1 MTFFDNLGR
10 GLAGAFKPLYPEATL
25 IRIRETHLDDGDI
38 RTQERRIPVKAKLE
52 NVTEAMKTDPGY
64 ASSDVAIY
72 VLNPELSLDITT
84 DDEIKVE
91 GGRYKIAGPIR
102 KDTIGSHFILR
113 GIHLP

>member
-10 GLAGAFKPLYPEATL
+10 GLAGAFKPLYPDATL
-25 IRIRETHLDDGDI
+25 IRIRERHLGNGDI
-38 RTQERRIPVKAKLE
+38 NTQETRISVKAKLE
-52 NVTEAMKTDPGY
+52 SVTEAMKTDPGF

-72 VLNPELSLDITT
+72 VLNSDQTVEITT
-84 DDEIKVE
+84 DDEIEVE

-113 GIHLP
+113 GVRLP